1 MHSKIKYMSD
11 TVQNNKRIAKNTIL
25 LYIRMLFIMII
36 SLFTSRINLQSL
48 GVEDFGIYNVVGGV
62 VAMFSVFSGS
72 LATAISRFITFE
84 LGKNNKDR
92 LNKVFSTAVSI
103 QILLAVFI
111 IFIAEIA
118 GVWFLNNKMIIP
130 ENRLHA
136 ANWVLQLSIFS
147 FAVNLISVPYNA
159 AIIAHEKMSAF
170 AYISIFEVVMKLIIC
185 YSLFISPVDK
195 LITFAVLLFILS
207 ISLRL
212 IYGIY
217 CKKHFAECQYNLILD
232 KKLFKEIAGFAGW
245 SSFTLVAYSL
255 YNSGLNIL
263 LNLFFGPVVNAA
275 RGIAVQVQ
283 NAVQGFSRNFQTAL
297 NPQII
302 KSYAEKDLKRVYTLI
317 FAGSKYSFFLMFFLS
332 LPIILEANIIL
343 SLWLKDVP
351 EHTVTFVRLILVIV
365 TIDSIGGPLYC
376 AQQATGKIRNFQL
389 MTGTLM
395 LLILPVSY
403 IALRLG
409 AEAEF
414 VYVVYILILSI
425 VQILSIIMIH
435 RMIRMPLNLYL
446 KEVGLKIIFV
456 VGTSIILPLVA
467 YNYFSHGITAFF
479 IVCTICVLS
488 TIVSIYFCGLSR
500 KERKIVN
507 NKIIQK
513 IKRY

>member
-1 MHSKIKYMSD
+1 MTD
-11 TVQNNKRIAKNTIL
+11 TSQNNKRIAKNTML
-25 LYIRMLFIMII
+25 LYFRMLFIMII

-48 GVEDFGIYNVVGGV
+48 GAEDFGIYNVVGGV

-84 LGKNNKDR
+84 LGKDNKER
-92 LNKVFSTAVSI
+92 LSKVFSTAVSI
-103 QILLAVFI
+103 QFLLSLSI
-111 IFIAEIA
+111 IIVAEFA

-130 ENRLHA
+130 EDRLNS

-170 AYISIFEVVMKLIIC
+170 AYISIFEVVMKLLIC
-185 YSLFISPVDK
+185 YYLFISPIDK
-195 LITFAVLLFILS
+195 LVTFSVLLFVLS

-212 IYGIY
+212 IYGMY
-217 CKKHFAECQYNLILD
+217 CKKHFEECHYNLILD

-283 NAVQGFSRNFQTAL
+283 NAVQGFSRNFQTAI

-302 KSYAEKDLKRVYTLI
+302 KSYAEGDLQRVYSLI
-317 FAGSKYSFFLMFFLS
+317 FIGSKFSFFLVFFLS
-332 LPIILEANIIL
+332 LPIILEADIIL
-343 SLWLKDVP
+343 SIWLKDVP
-351 EHTVTFVRLILVIV
+351 EHTVAFVRLILVIV

-389 MTGTLM
+389 ITGILM
-395 LLILPVSY
+395 LMILPVSY
-403 IALRLG
+403 IALKFG
-409 AEAEF
+409 AEAEA
-414 VYVVYILILSI
+414 VYIVYISILSI
-425 VQILSIIMIH
+425 VQLISIVLIN
-435 RMIRMPLNLYL
+435 RMIKMPLIGFL
-446 KEVGLKIIFV
+446 KEVGLKIMFV
-456 VGTSIILPLVA
+456 VVTSIILPLTV
-467 YNYFSHGITAFF
+467 YHYFSNGTTAFF
-479 IVCTICVLS
+479 IVCITCVMS
-488 TIVSIYFCGLSR
+488 TVISIYFCGLSQ
-500 KERKIVN
+500 KERSLVN
-507 NKIIQK
+507 SKIIK
-513 IKRY
+513 SIKRYL

>member
-1 MHSKIKYMSD
+1 MTD
-11 TVQNNKRIAKNTIL
+11 TAQNNKRIAKNTIL

-48 GVEDFGIYNVVGGV
+48 GAEDFGIYNVVGGV

-84 LGKNNKDR
+84 LGKNDKER

-103 QILLAVFI
+103 QIVLAVFI
-111 IFIAEIA
+111 IIIAEIA

-136 ANWVLQLSIFS
+136 ANWVLQLSILS
-147 FAVNLISVPYNA
+147 FAVSLISVPYNA

-185 YSLFISPVDK
+185 YSLFVSPVDK

-217 CKKHFAECQYNLILD
+217 CKKHFTECQYNLILD
-232 KKLFKEIAGFAGW
+232 KKLFKDIAGFAGW

-283 NAVQGFSRNFQTAL
+283 NAVQGFSKNFQTAI

-302 KSYAEKDLKRVYTLI
+302 KSYAEGDLKRVYELI
-317 FAGSKYSFFLMFFLS
+317 YIGSKFSFFLMYIIA
-332 LPIILEANIIL
+332 LPIIIEINFILGIWLEN
-343 SLWLKDVP
+343 VP
-351 EHTVTFVRLILVIV
+351 VHTNNFVRLILIMII
-365 TIDSIGGPLYC
+365 IDSIGGPLYC
-376 AQQATGKIRNFQL
+376 AQQATGKIKKFQII
-389 MTGTLM
+389 TGTLM
-395 LLILPVSY
+395 MSILPVSY
-403 IALRLG
+403 ICLKLG
-409 AEAEF
+409 TNPES
-414 VYVVYILILSI
+414 VYVVYIIILFI
-425 VQILSIIMIH
+425 VQYISVLLINNIIQ
-435 RMIRMPLNLYL
+435 MPLKIYFH
-446 KEVGLKIIFV
+446 EVVLKIIYV
-456 VGTSIILPLVA
+456 VSSSIILPLFA
-467 YNYFSHGITAFF
+467 YVYLPNNISSFIIICILSFLSVLISIYLLGLSTKERIFLKSKITA
-479 IVCTICVLS
+479 
-488 TIVSIYFCGLSR
+488 IY
-500 KERKIVN
+500 KN
-507 NKIIQK
+507 NF
-513 IKRY
+513 

>member
-1 MHSKIKYMSD
+1 MTD
-11 TVQNNKRIAKNTIL
+11 TAQNNKRIAKNTIL

-48 GVEDFGIYNVVGGV
+48 GAEDFGIYNVVGGV

-84 LGKNNKDR
+84 LGKNDNER

-103 QILLAVFI
+103 QIVLAAFI
-111 IFIAEIA
+111 IIIAEIV
-118 GVWFLNNKMIIP
+118 GVWFLNNKMVIP

-217 CKKHFAECQYNLILD
+217 CKKHFTECQYNLILD
-232 KKLFKEIAGFAGW
+232 KKLFKDIAGFAGW

-283 NAVQGFSRNFQTAL
+283 NAVQGFSRNFQTAI

-302 KSYAEKDLKRVYTLI
+302 KSYAEGDLQRVYSLI
-317 FAGSKYSFFLMFFLS
+317 FLGSKYSFFLMFFLS
-332 LPIILEANIIL
+332 LPIILETDTIL
-343 SLWLKDVP
+343 SIWLKDVP
-351 EHTVTFVRLILVIV
+351 AHTVIFVRLILVIV

-389 MTGTLM
+389 LTGTLM
-395 LLILPVSY
+395 LLILPISY
-403 IALRLG
+403 IALKLG
-409 AEAEF
+409 AKAEA
-414 VYVVYILILSI
+414 VYIVYISILSI
-425 VQILSIIMIH
+425 VQLLSIILIH
-435 RMIRMPLNLYL
+435 RMIKMPLNIYL
-446 KEVGLKIIFV
+446 KKVGLKIIYV
-456 VGTSIILPLVA
+456 VASSIIIPLFAYVYLPNNVSSFIIICILSFLSVLISI
-467 YNYFSHGITAFF
+467 YLFGLSTKERIFLKSRIMTIYKNYF
-479 IVCTICVLS
+479 
-488 TIVSIYFCGLSR
+488 
-500 KERKIVN
+500 
-507 NKIIQK
+507 
-513 IKRY
+513 

>member
-1 MHSKIKYMSD
+1 MTD
-11 TVQNNKRIAKNTIL
+11 TSQNNKRIAKNTML
-25 LYIRMLFIMII
+25 LYFRMLFIMII

-48 GVEDFGIYNVVGGV
+48 GAEDFGIYNVVGGV

-84 LGKNNKDR
+84 LGKDNKER
-92 LNKVFSTAVSI
+92 LSKVFSTAVSI
-103 QILLAVFI
+103 QFLLSLFI
-111 IFIAEIA
+111 IIVAEFA

-130 ENRLHA
+130 EDRLNS

-170 AYISIFEVVMKLIIC
+170 AYISIFEVVMKLLIC
-185 YSLFISPVDK
+185 YYLFISPIDK
-195 LITFAVLLFILS
+195 LVTFSVLLFVLS

-212 IYGIY
+212 IYGMY
-217 CKKHFAECQYNLILD
+217 CKKHFEECHYNLILD

-283 NAVQGFSRNFQTAL
+283 NAVQGFSRNFQTAI

-302 KSYAEKDLKRVYTLI
+302 KSYAEGDLQRVYSLI
-317 FAGSKYSFFLMFFLS
+317 FIGSKFSFFLVFFLS
-332 LPIILEANIIL
+332 LPIILEADIIL
-343 SLWLKDVP
+343 SIWLKDVP
-351 EHTVTFVRLILVIV
+351 EHTVAFVRLILVIV

-389 MTGTLM
+389 ITGILM
-395 LLILPVSY
+395 LMILPVSY
-403 IALRLG
+403 IALKFG
-409 AEAEF
+409 AEAEA
-414 VYVVYILILSI
+414 VYIVYISILSI
-425 VQILSIIMIH
+425 VQLISIVLIN
-435 RMIRMPLNLYL
+435 RMIKMPLIGFL
-446 KEVGLKIIFV
+446 KEVGLKIMFV
-456 VGTSIILPLVA
+456 VVTSIILPLTV
-467 YNYFSHGITAFF
+467 YHYFSNGTTAFF
-479 IVCTICVLS
+479 IVCITCVMS
-488 TIVSIYFCGLSR
+488 TVISIYFCGLSQ
-500 KERKIVN
+500 KERSLVN
-507 NKIIQK
+507 SKIIK
-513 IKRY
+513 SIKRYL

>member
-1 MHSKIKYMSD
+1 MTD
-11 TVQNNKRIAKNTIL
+11 TAQNNKRIAKNTIL

-48 GVEDFGIYNVVGGV
+48 GAEDFGIYNVVGGV

-84 LGKNNKDR
+84 LGKNDNER

-103 QILLAVFI
+103 QIVLAAFI
-111 IFIAEIA
+111 IIIAEIV
-118 GVWFLNNKMIIP
+118 GVCFLNNKMVIP

-217 CKKHFAECQYNLILD
+217 CKKHFTECQYNLILD
-232 KKLFKEIAGFAGW
+232 KKLFKDIAGFAGW

-283 NAVQGFSRNFQTAL
+283 NAVQGFSRNFQTAI

-302 KSYAEKDLKRVYTLI
+302 KSYAEGDLQRVYSLI
-317 FAGSKYSFFLMFFLS
+317 FLGSKYSFFLMFFLS
-332 LPIILEANIIL
+332 LPIILETDTIL
-343 SLWLKDVP
+343 SIWLKDVP
-351 EHTVTFVRLILVIV
+351 AHTVIFVRLILVIV

-389 MTGTLM
+389 LTGTLM
-395 LLILPVSY
+395 LLILPISY
-403 IALRLG
+403 IALKLG
-409 AEAEF
+409 AKAEA
-414 VYVVYILILSI
+414 VYIVYISILSI
-425 VQILSIIMIH
+425 VQLLSIILIH
-435 RMIRMPLNLYL
+435 RMIKMPLNIYL
-446 KEVGLKIIFV
+446 KKVGLKIIYV
-456 VGTSIILPLVA
+456 VASSIIIPLFAYVYLPNNVSSFIIICILSFLSVLISI
-467 YNYFSHGITAFF
+467 YLFGLSTKERIFLKSRIMTIYKNYF
-479 IVCTICVLS
+479 
-488 TIVSIYFCGLSR
+488 
-500 KERKIVN
+500 
-507 NKIIQK
+507 
-513 IKRY
+513 

>member
-1 MHSKIKYMSD
+1 MTDIA
-11 TVQNNKRIAKNTIL
+11 QNNKRIAKNTML
-25 LYIRMLFIMII
+25 LYFRMLFIMII

-48 GVEDFGIYNVVGGV
+48 GAEDFGIYNVVGGV

-84 LGKNNKDR
+84 LGKDNKER
-92 LNKVFSTAVSI
+92 LSKVFSTAVSI
-103 QILLAVFI
+103 QFLLSLFI
-111 IFIAEIA
+111 IIVAEFA

-130 ENRLHA
+130 EDRLNS

-170 AYISIFEVVMKLIIC
+170 AYISIFEVVMKLLIC
-185 YSLFISPVDK
+185 YYLFISPIDK
-195 LITFAVLLFILS
+195 LVTFSVLLFVLS

-212 IYGIY
+212 IYGMY
-217 CKKHFAECQYNLILD
+217 CKKHFEECHYNLILD

-283 NAVQGFSRNFQTAL
+283 NAVQGFSRNFQTAI

-302 KSYAEKDLKRVYTLI
+302 KSYAEGDLQRVYSLI
-317 FAGSKYSFFLMFFLS
+317 FIGSKFSFFLVFFLS
-332 LPIILEANIIL
+332 LPIILEADIIL
-343 SLWLKDVP
+343 SIWLKDVP
-351 EHTVTFVRLILVIV
+351 EHTVAFVRLILVIV

-389 MTGTLM
+389 ITGILM
-395 LLILPVSY
+395 LMILPVSY
-403 IALRLG
+403 IALKFG
-409 AEAEF
+409 AEAEA
-414 VYVVYILILSI
+414 VYIVYISILSI
-425 VQILSIIMIH
+425 VQLISIVLIN
-435 RMIRMPLNLYL
+435 RMIKMPLIGFL
-446 KEVGLKIIFV
+446 KEVGLKIMFV
-456 VGTSIILPLVA
+456 VVTSIILPLTV
-467 YNYFSHGITAFF
+467 YHYFSNGTTAFF
-479 IVCTICVLS
+479 IVCITCVMS
-488 TIVSIYFCGLSR
+488 TVISIYFCGLSQ
-500 KERKIVN
+500 KERSLVN
-507 NKIIQK
+507 SKIIK
-513 IKRY
+513 SIKRYL

>member
-1 MHSKIKYMSD
+1 MTDIA
-11 TVQNNKRIAKNTIL
+11 QNNKRIAKNTML
-25 LYIRMLFIMII
+25 LYFRMLFIMII

-48 GVEDFGIYNVVGGV
+48 GAEDFGIYNVVGGV

-84 LGKNNKDR
+84 LGKDNKER
-92 LNKVFSTAVSI
+92 LSKVFSTAVSI
-103 QILLAVFI
+103 QFLLSLFI
-111 IFIAEIA
+111 IIVAEFA

-130 ENRLHA
+130 EDRLNS

-170 AYISIFEVVMKLIIC
+170 AYISIFEVVMKLLIC
-185 YSLFISPVDK
+185 YYLFISPIDK
-195 LITFAVLLFILS
+195 LVTFSVLLFVLS

-212 IYGIY
+212 IYGMY
-217 CKKHFAECQYNLILD
+217 CKKHFEECHYNLILD

-283 NAVQGFSRNFQTAL
+283 NAVQGFSRNFQTAI

-302 KSYAEKDLKRVYTLI
+302 KSYAEGDLQRVYSLI
-317 FAGSKYSFFLMFFLS
+317 FIGSKFSFFLVFFLS
-332 LPIILEANIIL
+332 LPIILEADIIL
-343 SLWLKDVP
+343 SIWLKDVP
-351 EHTVTFVRLILVIV
+351 EHTVAFVRLILVIV

-389 MTGTLM
+389 ITGILM
-395 LLILPVSY
+395 LMILPVSY
-403 IALRLG
+403 IALKFG
-409 AEAEF
+409 AEAEA
-414 VYVVYILILSI
+414 VYIVYISILSI
-425 VQILSIIMIH
+425 VQLISIVLIN
-435 RMIRMPLNLYL
+435 RMIKMPLIGFL
-446 KEVGLKIIFV
+446 KEVGLKIMFV
-456 VGTSIILPLVA
+456 VVTSIILPLTV
-467 YNYFSHGITAFF
+467 YHYFSNGTTAFF
-479 IVCTICVLS
+479 IVCITCVIS
-488 TIVSIYFCGLSR
+488 TVISIYFCGLSQ
-500 KERKIVN
+500 KERSLVN
-507 NKIIQK
+507 SKIIK
-513 IKRY
+513 SIKRYL

>member
-1 MHSKIKYMSD
+1 MTD
-11 TVQNNKRIAKNTIL
+11 TSQNNKRIAKNTML
-25 LYIRMLFIMII
+25 LYFRMLFIMII

-48 GVEDFGIYNVVGGV
+48 GAEDFGIYNVVGGV

-84 LGKNNKDR
+84 LGKDNKER
-92 LNKVFSTAVSI
+92 LSKVFSTAVSI
-103 QILLAVFI
+103 QFLLSLFI
-111 IFIAEIA
+111 IIVAEFA

-130 ENRLHA
+130 EDRLNS

-170 AYISIFEVVMKLIIC
+170 AYISIFEVVMKLLIC
-185 YSLFISPVDK
+185 YYLFISPIDK
-195 LITFAVLLFILS
+195 LVTFSVLLFVLS

-212 IYGIY
+212 IYGMY
-217 CKKHFAECQYNLILD
+217 CKKHFEECHYNLILD

-283 NAVQGFSRNFQTAL
+283 NAVQGFSRNFQTAI

-302 KSYAEKDLKRVYTLI
+302 KSYAEGDLQRVYSLI
-317 FAGSKYSFFLMFFLS
+317 FIGSKFSFFLVFFLS
-332 LPIILEANIIL
+332 LPIILEADIIL
-343 SLWLKDVP
+343 SIWLKDVP
-351 EHTVTFVRLILVIV
+351 EHTVAFVRLILVIV

-389 MTGTLM
+389 ITGILM
-395 LLILPVSY
+395 LMILPVSY
-403 IALRLG
+403 IALKFG
-409 AEAEF
+409 AEAEA
-414 VYVVYILILSI
+414 VYIVYISILSI
-425 VQILSIIMIH
+425 VQLISIVLIN
-435 RMIRMPLNLYL
+435 RMIKMPLIGFL
-446 KEVGLKIIFV
+446 KEVGLKIMFV
-456 VGTSIILPLVA
+456 VVTSIILPLTV
-467 YNYFSHGITAFF
+467 YHYFSNGTTAFF
-479 IVCTICVLS
+479 IVCITCVMS
-488 TIVSIYFCGLSR
+488 TMISIYFCGLSQ
-500 KERKIVN
+500 KERSLVN
-507 NKIIQK
+507 SKIIK
-513 IKRY
+513 SIKRYL

>member
-1 MHSKIKYMSD
+1 MTD
-11 TVQNNKRIAKNTIL
+11 TAQNNKRIAKNTIL

-48 GVEDFGIYNVVGGV
+48 GAEDFGIYNVVGGV

-84 LGKNNKDR
+84 LGKNDNER

-103 QILLAVFI
+103 QIVLAAFI
-111 IFIAEIA
+111 IIIAEIV
-118 GVWFLNNKMIIP
+118 GVWFLNNKMVIP

-217 CKKHFAECQYNLILD
+217 CKKHFTECQYNLILD
-232 KKLFKEIAGFAGW
+232 KKLFKDIAGFAGW

-283 NAVQGFSRNFQTAL
+283 NAVQGFSRNFQTAI

-302 KSYAEKDLKRVYTLI
+302 KSYAEGDLQRVYSLI
-317 FAGSKYSFFLMFFLS
+317 FLGSKYSFFLMFFLS
-332 LPIILEANIIL
+332 LPIILETDTIL
-343 SLWLKDVP
+343 SIWLKDVP
-351 EHTVTFVRLILVIV
+351 AHTVIFVRLILVIV

-389 MTGTLM
+389 LTGTLM
-395 LLILPVSY
+395 LLILPISY
-403 IALRLG
+403 IALKLG
-409 AEAEF
+409 AKAEA
-414 VYVVYILILSI
+414 VYIVYISILSI
-425 VQILSIIMIH
+425 VQLLSIILIH
-435 RMIRMPLNLYL
+435 RMIKMPLNIYL
-446 KEVGLKIIFV
+446 KKVGLKIIYV
-456 VGTSIILPLVA
+456 VASSIIIPLFAYVYLPNNVSSFIIICILSFLSVLISI
-467 YNYFSHGITAFF
+467 YLFGLSTKERIFLKSRMMTIYKNYF
-479 IVCTICVLS
+479 
-488 TIVSIYFCGLSR
+488 
-500 KERKIVN
+500 
-507 NKIIQK
+507 
-513 IKRY
+513 

>member
-1 MHSKIKYMSD
+1 MTD
-11 TVQNNKRIAKNTIL
+11 TSQNNKRIAKNTIL

-36 SLFTSRINLQSL
+36 NLFTSRINLQSL
-48 GVEDFGIYNVVGGV
+48 GAEDFGIYNVVGGV

-84 LGKNNKDR
+84 LGKDNKDR
-92 LNKVFSTAVSI
+92 LSKVFSTAVSI

-111 IFIAEIA
+111 IIVAEIA

-130 ENRLHA
+130 EDRLIS
-136 ANWVLQLSIFS
+136 ANWVLQFSIFS

-170 AYISIFEVVMKLIIC
+170 AYISIFEIVMKLLIC
-185 YSLFISPVDK
+185 YYLFISPIDK
-195 LITFAVLLFILS
+195 LVTFSVLLFVLS

-212 IYGIY
+212 IYGMY
-217 CKKHFAECQYNLILD
+217 CKKHFEECHYNLILD

-283 NAVQGFSRNFQTAL
+283 NAVQGFSRNFQTAI

-302 KSYAEKDLKRVYTLI
+302 KSYAEGDLQRVYSLI
-317 FAGSKYSFFLMFFLS
+317 FVGSKFSFFLVFFLS
-332 LPIILEANIIL
+332 LPIILETDIIL
-343 SLWLKDVP
+343 SIWLKDVP
-351 EHTVTFVRLILVIV
+351 EHTVAFVRLILIIV

-389 MTGTLM
+389 ITGILM
-395 LLILPVSY
+395 LMILPVSY
-403 IALRLG
+403 IALKFG
-409 AEAEF
+409 AEAEA
-414 VYVVYILILSI
+414 VYIVYISILSI
-425 VQILSIIMIH
+425 VQLISIFLIN
-435 RMIRMPLNLYL
+435 RMIKMPLIGFL
-446 KEVGLKIIFV
+446 KEVGLKIMFV
-456 VGTSIILPLVA
+456 VVTSIILPLTA
-467 YNYFSHGITAFF
+467 YHYFPNGTTAFF
-479 IVCTICVLS
+479 IVCITCVMS
-488 TIVSIYFCGLSR
+488 TVISIYFLGLSQ
-500 KERKIVN
+500 KERSLVN
-507 NKIIQK
+507 SKIIK
-513 IKRY
+513 SIKRYL

>member
-1 MHSKIKYMSD
+1 MTD
-11 TVQNNKRIAKNTIL
+11 TVQIQSNKRIAKNTML
-25 LYIRMLFIMII
+25 LYLRMLFIMII

-48 GVEDFGIYNVVGGV
+48 GTEDFGIYNVVGGV

-84 LGKNNKDR
+84 LGKKDKER
-92 LNKVFSTAVSI
+92 LSKVFSTAVSI
-103 QILLAVFI
+103 QIVLAIFI
-111 IFIAEIA
+111 IIIAEIA
-118 GVWFLNNKMIIP
+118 GIWFLNNKMVIP
-130 ENRLHA
+130 ENRLDA
-136 ANWVLQLSIFS
+136 ANWVLQLSILS

-170 AYISIFEVVMKLIIC
+170 AYISIFEVAVKLIIC
-185 YSLFISPVDK
+185 YSLFITPVDK
-195 LITFAVLLFILS
+195 LVTFAILLFILS

-217 CKKHFAECQYNLILD
+217 CKRNFEECHYQFVLD
-232 KKLFKEIAGFAGW
+232 KNLFKDIAGFAGW

-275 RGIAVQVQ
+275 RGITVQVQ

-302 KSYAEKDLKRVYTLI
+302 KSYAEGDLQRVYSLI
-317 FAGSKYSFFLMFFLS
+317 FVGSKFSFFLMYFLS
-332 LPIILEANIIL
+332 LPIILEADVIL
-343 SLWLKDVP
+343 SIWLKDVP
-351 EHTVTFVRLILVIV
+351 EHTVAFVRLILVVV

-389 MTGTLM
+389 ITGILM

-403 IALRLG
+403 IALKLG
-409 AEAEF
+409 AEAEA
-414 VYVVYILILSI
+414 VYIVYISILSI
-425 VQILSIIMIH
+425 VQLLSIILIHKMIK
-435 RMIRMPLNLYL
+435 MPLNGYL

-456 VGTSIILPLVA
+456 VVTSIILPLTV
-467 YNYFSHGITAFF
+467 YHYFSNGGITAFF
-479 IVCTICVLS
+479 IVCTTCVMS
-488 TIVSIYFCGLSR
+488 TMISIYFCGLSQ
-500 KERKIVN
+500 KERSLVN
-507 NKIIQK
+507 SKIIK
-513 IKRY
+513 SIKRYL

>member
-1 MHSKIKYMSD
+1 MSQ
-11 TVQNNKRIAKNTIL
+11 TSENNKRIAKNTIL

-84 LGKNNKDR
+84 LGKNDNER
-92 LNKVFSTAVSI
+92 LNRVFSTSVSI
-103 QILLAVFI
+103 QIVLAVFI
-111 IFIAEIA
+111 IIIAEIA

-185 YSLFISPVDK
+185 YSLFVSPVDK
-195 LITFAVLLFILS
+195 LVTFAVLLFILS

-217 CKKHFAECQYNLILD
+217 CKKHFTECQYNLILD
-232 KKLFKEIAGFAGW
+232 KNLFKDIAGFAGW

-283 NAVQGFSRNFQTAL
+283 NAVQGFSRNFQTAI

-302 KSYAEKDLKRVYTLI
+302 KSYAEGDLQRVYSLI
-317 FAGSKYSFFLMFFLS
+317 FLGSKFSFFLMFFLS
-332 LPIILEANIIL
+332 LPIILETDIIL
-343 SLWLKDVP
+343 SIWLKDVP
-351 EHTVTFVRLILVIV
+351 EHTVTFVRLILIIV

-376 AQQATGKIRNFQL
+376 AQQATGRIRDFQL

-403 IALRLG
+403 IVLKLG
-409 AEAEF
+409 AEAEA

-425 VQILSIIMIH
+425 VQILSIIIIH
-435 RMIRMPLNLYL
+435 RMIRMPLKSYL

-456 VGTSIILPLVA
+456 VGTSIVLPIIT
-467 YNYFSHGITAFF
+467 YTYFSPGLPAFF
-479 IVCTICVLS
+479 IVCMICVIS
-488 TIVSIYFCGLSR
+488 TAISIYFLGLSH
-500 KERKIVN
+500 KERDFVNSKIF
-507 NKIIQK
+507 KK
-513 IKRY
+513 IKRYL

>member
-1 MHSKIKYMSD
+1 MSD
-11 TVQNNKRIAKNTIL
+11 TSQNNKRIAKNTML
-25 LYIRMLFIMII
+25 LYFRMLFIMII

-48 GVEDFGIYNVVGGV
+48 GAEDFGIYNVVGGV

-72 LATAISRFITFE
+72 LASAISRFITFE
-84 LGKNNKDR
+84 LGKNDKDR
-92 LNKVFSTAVSI
+92 LSKVFSTAVSI

-111 IFIAEIA
+111 IIIAEIA

-130 ENRLHA
+130 ENRLNS

-170 AYISIFEVVMKLIIC
+170 AYISIFEVVMKLLIC

-195 LITFAVLLFILS
+195 LVTFSVLLFILS

-212 IYGIY
+212 IYGMY
-217 CKKHFAECQYNLILD
+217 CKNHFEECHYNLILD

-283 NAVQGFSRNFQTAL
+283 NAVQGFSRNFQTAI

-302 KSYAEKDLKRVYTLI
+302 KSYAEGDLKRVYSLI
-317 FAGSKYSFFLMFFLS
+317 FIGSKFSFFLMFFLS
-332 LPIILEANIIL
+332 LPIILEADIIL
-343 SLWLKDVP
+343 SIWLKDVP
-351 EHTVTFVRLILVIV
+351 EHTVAFVRLILVIV

-389 MTGTLM
+389 MTGILM

-403 IALRLG
+403 IALKLG
-409 AEAEF
+409 SEAE
-414 VYVVYILILSI
+414 VVYIVYISILSI
-425 VQILSIIMIH
+425 VQLLSIVLIH
-435 RMIRMPLNLYL
+435 RMIKMPLISYL
-446 KEVGLKIIFV
+446 KEVGLKIMFV
-456 VGTSIILPLVA
+456 VVTSIILPLTA
-467 YNYFSHGITAFF
+467 YYYFSNGITSFF
-479 IVCTICVLS
+479 IVCITCVMS
-488 TIVSIYFCGLSR
+488 TMISIYFCGLSQ
-500 KERKIVN
+500 KERSLVN
-507 NKIIQK
+507 SKIIK
-513 IKRY
+513 SLRRYK

>member
-1 MHSKIKYMSD
+1 MTD
-11 TVQNNKRIAKNTIL
+11 TSQNNKRIAKNTML
-25 LYIRMLFIMII
+25 LYFRMLFIMII

-48 GVEDFGIYNVVGGV
+48 GAEDFGIYNVVGGV

-84 LGKNNKDR
+84 LGKDNKER
-92 LNKVFSTAVSI
+92 LSKIFSTAVSI
-103 QILLAVFI
+103 QFLLSLFI
-111 IFIAEIA
+111 IIVAEFA

-130 ENRLHA
+130 EDRLNS

-170 AYISIFEVVMKLIIC
+170 AYISIFEVVMKLLIC
-185 YSLFISPVDK
+185 YYLFISPIDK
-195 LITFAVLLFILS
+195 LVTFSVLLFVLS

-212 IYGIY
+212 IYGMY
-217 CKKHFAECQYNLILD
+217 CKKHFEECHYNLILD

-283 NAVQGFSRNFQTAL
+283 NAVQGFSRNFQTAI

-302 KSYAEKDLKRVYTLI
+302 KSYAEGDLQRVYSLI
-317 FAGSKYSFFLMFFLS
+317 FIGSKFSFFLVFFLS
-332 LPIILEANIIL
+332 LPIILEADIIL
-343 SLWLKDVP
+343 SIWLKDVP
-351 EHTVTFVRLILVIV
+351 EHTVAFVRLILVIV

-389 MTGTLM
+389 ITGILM
-395 LLILPVSY
+395 LMILPVSY
-403 IALRLG
+403 IALKFG
-409 AEAEF
+409 AEAEA
-414 VYVVYILILSI
+414 VYIVYISILSI
-425 VQILSIIMIH
+425 VQLISIVLIN
-435 RMIRMPLNLYL
+435 RMIKMPLIGFL
-446 KEVGLKIIFV
+446 KEVGLKIMFV
-456 VGTSIILPLVA
+456 VVTSIILPLTV
-467 YNYFSHGITAFF
+467 YHYFSNGTTAFF
-479 IVCTICVLS
+479 IVCITCVMS
-488 TIVSIYFCGLSR
+488 TVISIYFCGLSQ
-500 KERKIVN
+500 KERSLVN
-507 NKIIQK
+507 SKIIK
-513 IKRY
+513 SIKRYL